1 MSNITVEN
9 CTVNQLMDSWFNE
22 KPFDGWQDVYM
33 DYIDI
38 SGLAET
44 EEFSLL
50 MTIHNLNTRLISV
63 PQYVAVQQ
71 ETIQIFG
78 KYHPTAT
85 ANLARFGYKMPMD
98 VNTALKFLDGVKSK
112 EKRFRY
118 DLQAAEDKLSKLKKP
133 ETQDLKKSRRAFIK
147 MLNNLGQSYRID
159 RDKTTVEELAL
170 MVKESIE
177 KSAAEALAATA
188 NKAPR

>member
-1 MSNITVEN
+1 
-9 CTVNQLMDSWFNE
+9 MDSWFNE

-44 EEFSLL
+44 EEYSLL
-50 MTIHNLNTRLISV
+50 MTIHNLNARLVSV

-71 ETIQIFG
+71 ETIQIFN
-78 KYHPTAT
+78 KYHPIAT
-85 ANLARFGYKMPMD
+85 KNLARFGYKMPRD
-98 VNTALKFLDGVKSK
+98 LNQALKFLQGVKSK

-133 ETQDLKKSRRAFIK
+133 EVKDLKKSRRAFIR
-147 MLNNLGQSYRID
+147 MLNNLGKTYKLD

-170 MVKESIE
+170 MVRESIE
-177 KSAAEALAATA
+177 KSAQEAMSAQAKQPT
-188 NKAPR
+188 R